1 MQCGIGWRRPAAAA
15 AAFVVLAGAASTA
28 ALAQGGTFSGLAGS
42 WSGSGQVRLETGRE
56 AIRCAASYVQ
66 RGGGKALGLSLR
78 CASPSGRVE
87 LRASLTSSGGHVS
100 GSWEERTY
108 NLGGQISGSA
118 SGSSLRLSFTGSV
131 SGAMT
136 VTTTGGSQSISVRTD
151 ASALKSVSVSL
162 RRR

>member
-1 MQCGIGWRRPAAAA
+1 M
-15 AAFVVLAGAASTA
+15 LAGAASTA

-87 LRASLTSSGGHVS
+87 LRASLAARGSRVS
-100 GSWEERTY
+100 GTWEERSY
-108 NLGGQISGSA
+108 GVSGDVSGVANGGN
-118 SGSSLRLSFTGSV
+118 LRLVFRGSL
-131 SGAMT
+131 SGAML
-136 VTTTGGSQSISVRTD
+136 VTTSGNSQSISVRTD
-151 ASALKSVSVSL
+151 TTALQGVNVSL
-162 RRR
+162 RRNH